1 MKHNAKSLSRRIK
14 IFANN
19 LLEYLH
25 KSYPHSKYQPTRDRS
40 VYRSLELCPNI
51 YIKFRKWN
59 DDKKPYFLILYRG
72 TRYIMEFDLSRVI
85 FNSASEIKWILNR
98 PKRKENIQNL
108 IDLEYSYEDQDE
120 DDIITIYNQMISL
133 NGTANRTNKGYRF
146 CINDDIRVV
155 RENFKDLI
163 AYTIRTDQAKDIN
176 ETNYDDE
183 VDIEAVEGQIQE
195 GRYLSKKRNRALV
208 AKRKEIDEHKCQ
220 ACSFKLK
227 INGKYVI
234 ECHHLFPL
242 KGEIITRLDD
252 LSCLC
257 PTCHRI
263 AHKRET
269 PFSIEEIRKILE
281 TRKNANKSVQRMA
294 YSHR

>member
-1 MKHNAKSLSRRIK
+1 MKHNGKSLSRKIN
-14 IFANN
+14 IFAND

-25 KSYPHSKYQPTRDRS
+25 RSYPNSKYETKRERS

-51 YIKFRKWN
+51 YMKFRKWN
-59 DDKKPYFLILYRG
+59 NDKKPYFLILYRG

-85 FNSASEIKWILNR
+85 FDGTSKIKWILNR
-98 PKRKENIQNL
+98 PTRQENVQNL
-108 IDLEYSYEDQDE
+108 IDLEYSYEEQTE
-120 DDIITIYNQMISL
+120 NDIVAIHSQMISI

-146 CINDDIRVV
+146 CINEDIAVV
-155 RENFKDLI
+155 HDKFKDLI
-163 AYTIRTDQAKDIN
+163 EYTIRTDQAKDVRGGN
-176 ETNYDDE
+176 TEDDD
-183 VDIEAVEGQIQE
+183 DIEAVEGQIRE

-208 AKRKEIDEHKCQ
+208 AKRKEIDDYTCQ
-220 ACSFKLK
+220 ACSFYLRIK
-227 INGKYVI
+227 GKYVI

-263 AHKRET
+263 AHKRKT
-269 PFSIEEIRKILE
+269 PFTIEEIKKALLKI
-281 TRKNANKSVQRMA
+281 K
-294 YSHR
+294 